1 MNDLPNEIGALL
13 IFLYSIQ
20 QFHAEKCD
28 DCVIEEANDGD
39 VHEFKTY
46 LKTRPASLELNA
58 IKMIIRVAKKYE
70 RYNLQV
76 IDNVS

>member
-1 MNDLPNEIGALL
+1 MRLELCL
-13 IFLYSIQ
+13 FFSIQFSNQ

-58 IKMIIRVAKKYE
+58 IEMIIRVAKKYE

-76 IDNVS
+76 INNVS